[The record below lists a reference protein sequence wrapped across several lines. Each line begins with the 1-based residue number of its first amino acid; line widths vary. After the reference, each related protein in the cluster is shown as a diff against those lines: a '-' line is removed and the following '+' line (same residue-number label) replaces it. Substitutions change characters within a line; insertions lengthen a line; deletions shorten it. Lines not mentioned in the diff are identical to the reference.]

1 MKELVHAAA
10 DLIEVL
16 IYQIGVLSY
25 IWRTGGGV
33 DLLLVGNDLSKY
45 RPNLSC
51 MLTHKYQLKAWMQ
64 VKNVI
69 KGNTDPLKLGCALSA
84 CLFLR

>member
-1 MKELVHAAA
+1 MPGEGGCLFLRVKELVHAVT

-25 IWRTGGGV
+25 VWRTGSGI

-45 RPNLSC
+45 RPNLCC
-51 MLTHKYQLKAWMQ
+51 MLAHKY
-64 VKNVI
+64 
-69 KGNTDPLKLGCALSA
+69 
-84 CLFLR
+84 